1 MPPPSPAPSS
11 TPAPRPAPGSAG
23 NAAIP
28 WQRVV
33 GFDPGL
39 NTTGYGVIDCRGG
52 IVRLVEAGTIRSRG
66 ETLETRLA
74 TIHEGVR
81 DVLQALT
88 PAVMAIEQVFVH
100 AKFPRT
106 AILMGH
112 ARGVICLA
120 AAQAGLTVN
129 NYPPARVKSLLTGS
143 GQAGKEQMQ
152 AAVQREL
159 ALAARP
165 EPADVADALAVALAD
180 WHLRI
185 RQRGLALGRGGRP
198 APRPRKGQRGTPLS
212 GGGGDDEGDAGSQE
226 DDA

>member
-1 MPPPSPAPSS
+1 MPTSSPSPRPSS
-11 TPAPRPAPGSAG
+11 SDVADPAA
-23 NAAIP
+23 

-39 NTTGYGVIDCRGG
+39 NVTGYGVIDCRGG
-52 IVRLVEAGTIRSRG
+52 VVKLVEAGTVRSRG

-81 DVLQALT
+81 EVLAALS
-88 PAVMAIEQVFVH
+88 PSAMAIEQVFVH

-143 GQAGKEQMQ
+143 GQAAKEQMQ

-185 RQRGLALGRGGRP
+185 RKRGAAPGLAAGDGRNPVP
-198 APRPRKGQRGTPLS
+198 ARRRRAPGHTRA
-212 GGGGDDEGDAGSQE
+212 DDGAGE
-226 DDA
+226 DRRTEDVA

>member
-1 MPPPSPAPSS
+1 MAPASPFPA
-11 TPAPRPAPGSAG
+11 PAPRPSGAGSADDG
-23 NAAIP
+23 LV

-39 NTTGYGVIDCRGG
+39 NVTGYGVIECRGG
-52 IVRLVEAGTIRSRG
+52 VARLVEAGTIRSRG
-66 ETLETRLA
+66 ESLETRLA

-81 DVLQALT
+81 DVLGSLS

-120 AAQAGLTVN
+120 AAQAGLAVN

-152 AAVQREL
+152 SAVQREL
-159 ALAARP
+159 ALKARP

-185 RQRGLALGRGGRP
+185 RQRGALTGGTPVGRRRAAPGAGGRP
-198 APRPRKGQRGTPLS
+198 GLPNSTRPPAEEMDPRE
-212 GGGGDDEGDAGSQE
+212 DEG
-226 DDA
+226 

>member
-1 MPPPSPAPSS
+1 MPPPPPFSA
-11 TPAPRPAPGSAG
+11 PAPRPSAG
-23 NAAIP
+23 GKADEAIP

-39 NTTGYGVIDCRGG
+39 NVTGYGVIDCRGG

-81 DVLQALT
+81 DVLGALS

-129 NYPPARVKSLLTGS
+129 NYPPARVKSLLTGN

-185 RQRGLALGRGGRP
+185 RQRGLALGPGAKP
-198 APRPRKGQRGTPLS
+198 APRRPAGRAAPPPGGS
-212 GGGGDDEGDAGSQE
+212 GKESGDEGFPE
-226 DDA
+226 DDG

>member
-1 MPPPSPAPSS
+1 MPPPSS
-11 TPAPRPAPGSAG
+11 TPAPRPPSPGGVGDGSL
-23 NAAIP
+23 P

-39 NTTGYGVIDCRGG
+39 NVTGYGVIDCRGG

-120 AAQAGLTVN
+120 AAQAGLSVN

-185 RQRGLALGRGGRP
+185 RQRGLALGRGATPAPRRP
-198 APRPRKGQRGTPLS
+198 APPRTGQRGAARERA
-212 GGGGDDEGDAGSQE
+212 GDEKGNACLGE
-226 DDA
+226 DDG

>member
-1 MPPPSPAPSS
+1 MPPPSP
-11 TPAPRPAPGSAG
+11 TPAPRPSSPGGVGDGSLR
-23 NAAIP
+23 

-39 NTTGYGVIDCRGG
+39 NVTGYGVIDCRGG

-81 DVLQALT
+81 DVLQALA

-120 AAQAGLTVN
+120 AAQAGLSVN

-152 AAVQREL
+152 SAVQREL

-185 RQRGLALGRGGRP
+185 RQRGLALGRGATPAPRRP
-198 APRPRKGQRGTPLS
+198 APPRTGSRGAPRKR
-212 GGGGDDEGDAGSQE
+212 GGDDEGNASLGE

>member
-1 MPPPSPAPSS
+1 MPLPSPPPRPSPPGV
-11 TPAPRPAPGSAG
+11 TDPAGL
-23 NAAIP
+23 

-39 NTTGYGVIDCRGG
+39 NVTGYGVIDCRGG
-52 IVRLVEAGTIRSRG
+52 AVKLVEAGTVRSRG

-74 TIHEGVR
+74 TIHEGIR
-81 DVLQALT
+81 EVLAALS
-88 PAVMAIEQVFVH
+88 PSAMAIEQVFVH

-159 ALAARP
+159 ALATRP

-185 RQRGLALGRGGRP
+185 RRRGAMPGLP
-198 APRPRKGQRGTPLS
+198 V
-212 GGGGDDEGDAGSQE
+212 DEGREPVPARRRRTPAGPRA
-226 DDA
+226 DDAAGDRRTEDVA

>member
-1 MPPPSPAPSS
+1 MPPPSS
-11 TPAPRPAPGSAG
+11 TPASRPPTPGGVGDGSL
-23 NAAIP
+23 P

-39 NTTGYGVIDCRGG
+39 NVTGYGVIDCRGG

-81 DVLQALT
+81 DVLQALA

-120 AAQAGLTVN
+120 AAQAGLSVN

-165 EPADVADALAVALAD
+165 EPADVADALAVALTD

-185 RQRGLALGRGGRP
+185 RQRGVALGRGATPPPRRP
-198 APRPRKGQRGTPLS
+198 APPRTGNRGAPKGRAA
-212 GGGGDDEGDAGSQE
+212 DDQGNACLGE